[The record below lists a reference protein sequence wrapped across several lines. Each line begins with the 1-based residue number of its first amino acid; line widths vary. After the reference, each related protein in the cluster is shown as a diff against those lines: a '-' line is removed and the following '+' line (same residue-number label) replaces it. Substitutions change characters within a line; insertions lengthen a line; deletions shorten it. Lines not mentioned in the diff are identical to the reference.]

1 MLMSRTV
8 RIAIPTHEGRVSP
21 VCDVARR
28 FVVVETHDN
37 CEVARAD
44 VVIEPTTLPDRARQM
59 TSLRWEVLICGAISR
74 PLEAMLIASG
84 MRVIANTCGPVQD
97 VVAAFFSGEVLRG
110 AFRMPGCGCRVRG
123 RRRHRGG
130 RTT

>member
-1 MLMSRTV
+1 MLLSRTV

-28 FVVVETHDN
+28 FVVVETQDN
-37 CEVARAD
+37 CEIARTD
-44 VVIEPTTLPDRARQM
+44 VVIEPTALIDRARQM
-59 TSLRWEVLICGAISR
+59 TSLRWEVLICGAISC
-74 PLEAMLIASG
+74 PFEAMLAASG

-97 VVAAFFSGEVLRG
+97 VLTAFLSGEILRG
-110 AFRMPGCGCRVRG
+110 AFRMPGCGCRARG